1 MSAKHDLE
9 ISQSQQLSTMTVHE
23 TSSPIHIKLDGSNYR
38 VWSQVLEM
46 HIAGKKKKGYIIGRK
61 AAPKE
66 NDPRYDE

>member
-1 MSAKHDLE
+1 
-9 ISQSQQLSTMTVHE
+9 MTVHE